1 MFNFLNNLNFQQL
14 ITDTCNF
21 VNKDLIIAVYVD
33 DIIIIGRKI
42 PNKQNTADVLT
53 KGLDKLKHYEMMGV
67 KKIGKMFTSNHSLNH
82 SNHS

>member
-1 MFNFLNNLNFQQL
+1 M
-14 ITDTCNF
+14 
-21 VNKDLIIAVYVD
+21 D

-42 PNKQNTADVLT
+42 PTKQNTADVLT